1 MKYILAALPA
11 ELPEH
16 NLDSE
21 QYTVWFTGVG
31 KVNAAMYATLACA
44 QTDCEAVINY
54 GTAGTLTPELAG
66 QLIQV
71 GTVMQRDMDA
81 RPLSALGITPMDSE
95 FAGSIVLS
103 NSAYTCSTGDNFVTE
118 TPELVSDIV
127 DMELYAIAKVCK
139 HFVVY
144 HLYNTALI
152 TEVVLGF
159 VVWLKN
165 LMNLL
170 IKKNWELTVRG
181 ITTILKT

>member
-81 RPLSALGITPMDSE
+81 RPLSALGITPMD
-95 FAGSIVLS
+95 
-103 NSAYTCSTGDNFVTE
+103 
-118 TPELVSDIV
+118 
-127 DMELYAIAKVCK
+127 MELYAIAKVCK
-139 HFVVY
+139 HFSKTIIAYKYVTDLADKDAAE
-144 HLYNTALI
+144 H
-152 TEVVLGF
+152 
-159 VVWLKN
+159 
-165 LMNLL
+165 
-170 IKKNWELTVRG
+170 WEENHSKGAEAFLAMT
-181 ITTILKT
+181 

>member
-1 MKYILAALPA
+1 
-11 ELPEH
+11 
-16 NLDSE
+16 
-21 QYTVWFTGVG
+21 
-31 KVNAAMYATLACA
+31 MYATLACA

-139 HFVVY
+139 HFSKTIIAYKYVTDLADKDAAE
-144 HLYNTALI
+144 H
-152 TEVVLGF
+152 
-159 VVWLKN
+159 
-165 LMNLL
+165 
-170 IKKNWELTVRG
+170 WEENHSKGAEAFLAMT
-181 ITTILKT
+181 

>member
-103 NSAYTCSTGDNFVTE
+103 NSAYTCSTGDNFVT
-118 TPELVSDIV
+118 DIV

-139 HFVVY
+139 HFSKTIIAYKYVTDLADKDAAE
-144 HLYNTALI
+144 H
-152 TEVVLGF
+152 
-159 VVWLKN
+159 
-165 LMNLL
+165 
-170 IKKNWELTVRG
+170 WEENHSKGAEAFLAMT
-181 ITTILKT
+181 

>member
-16 NLDSE
+16 NLDPE

-95 FAGSIVLS
+95 FAGSIVLG
-103 NSAYTCSTGDNFVTE
+103 NSTYTCSTGDNFVTE

-139 HFVVY
+139 HFSKTIIAYKYVTDLADKDAAE
-144 HLYNTALI
+144 H
-152 TEVVLGF
+152 
-159 VVWLKN
+159 
-165 LMNLL
+165 
-170 IKKNWELTVRG
+170 WEENHSKGAEAFLAMT
-181 ITTILKT
+181 